1 MSSESKP
8 KGKTSTYIAA
18 VVLIIII
25 LAGVGY
31 YYYSTSTS
39 IVTTTTSSMVPT
51 TTAAPLY
58 KDTIVMGTTD
68 AVQTTI
74 DPADAYDYFGI
85 NMIDNLGAPLV
96 DFAPGTNNTSP
107 SGLQPALA
115 TNWSESSDGL
125 TYTFI
130 LRSGL
135 KYDDGTPFNSTDV
148 KFSVERGMAINDPN

>member
-18 VVLIIII
+18 AVLIIII

-39 IVTTTTSSMVPT
+39 MVTTTTSMVPT

-58 KDTIVMGTTD
+58 KNTIVMGTTD

-96 DFAPGTNNTSP
+96 DFAPGTNNTGP

-115 TNWSESSDGL
+115 TNW
-125 TYTFI
+125 
-130 LRSGL
+130 
-135 KYDDGTPFNSTDV
+135 
-148 KFSVERGMAINDPN
+148 